1 MSCGNWVAGSGSF
14 SATLTSLS
22 HPLGHPHVAIPASS
36 KDFPG
41 EVWLQVLR
49 PRQPQKKQA
58 KHFGEHAGAR
68 VQNEKQQERT
78 VTSS

>member
-22 HPLGHPHVAIPASS
+22 HPLGHPHGAIPASS

-49 PRQPQKKQA
+49 PRQPQKNKQTIL
-58 KHFGEHAGAR
+58 GNMPGHAYKTKNNKR
-68 VQNEKQQERT
+68 EQ
-78 VTSS
+78 